1 MSMQDSVEF
10 YQHLLELMA
19 RAERTGAHRM
29 GVSGSASTA
38 DLFKWGCMHNLT
50 GF

>member
-19 RAERTGAHRM
+19 RAERTGAQRM

-38 DLFKWGCMHNLT
+38 DLFK
-50 GF
+50 